1 MPRLDF
7 LFIPVSGS
15 AGTGESSKALQ
26 FIEALQQARS
36 SVTAK
41 VILAQQS
48 PLLDGAGELAVPVPG
63 APTRHSGEVNA
74 AIQALQPRVVVFDST
89 ARVAQLKAARA
100 VGATIVYIGPR
111 PTVIRRGFGVRR
123 LRHYD
128 ELWIGTPPV
137 LGGTLT
143 LWEKLLLK
151 LRPGLRLRQFDAFFL
166 EPGPPPPPEIAA
178 QGPVLFSPGGRDYDT
193 LFGTV
198 AGRVAAA
205 TGAPCTVLLGRP
217 ELAPPAPGLTI
228 LPRVNNRVLLDMV
241 QSARHVVSN
250 GGDFLVQLLCLG
262 HSPVCTPLSSDQGP
276 RIELLRPAGLVHP
289 SEATL
294 EALVAATVADLTD
307 PQALAARRAKVRA
320 LGFRNGMPEGVQVLL
335 ELRDR
340 AASPG

>member
-1 MPRLDF
+1 MSRLDF

-26 FIEALQQARS
+26 FIEALQLARPGVS
-36 SVTAK
+36 AK
-41 VILAQQS
+41 VVLAQQS
-48 PLLDGAGELAVPVPG
+48 PLLAGAGDLAVAVPG
-63 APTRHSGEVNA
+63 APTRHSTAVNA
-74 AIQALQPRVVVFDST
+74 AVHALKPRVVVFDST

-100 VGATIVYIGPR
+100 VGAIVVYIGPR

-123 LRHYD
+123 LRLYD
-128 ELWIGTPPV
+128 EFWIGTPPV
-137 LGGTLT
+137 LGGTLN
-143 LWEKLLLK
+143 LWERLLLK
-151 LRPGLRLRQFDAFFL
+151 WRPGLRLRQFDAFFL
-166 EPGPPPPPEIAA
+166 EPGPPPAPEVAA
-178 QGPVLFSPGGRDYDT
+178 SGPVLFSPGGRDFDS

-198 AGRVAAA
+198 AGRVASA
-205 TGAPCTVLLGRP
+205 TGVPCTVLLARP

-241 QSARHVVSN
+241 QGARHVVSN

-276 RIELLRPAGLVHP
+276 RIELLKPGGLVRP

-320 LGFRNGMPEGVQVLL
+320 LGFRNGMPEGVRVLL

-340 AASPG
+340 ASGPG